1 MFRQLLLV
9 LATVPLCLAA
19 ASDPSPVEKLSS
31 LADASPNGVIRLD
44 EQLFDLLTSPKRNWS
59 AVVQL
64 TALGKNMRCTP
75 CKEFDPSFHA
85 VSKAWTIVPKD
96 VRNKHFFATAD
107 FADAENVF
115 RRLGLMSAPV
125 VTFYPATYGS
135 NMLSSGKTDPFNYD
149 FNNFGNDAKE
159 FAAQMSN
166 FTPVPIPY
174 RVPIDWGL
182 VLSVAS
188 TLIIFALAARLVFP
202 VILSRWTW
210 AIITISTI
218 LVMTSGFMFV
228 RIRNMPY
235 RTREHSMMPG
245 FQTQV
250 GAEIWTV
257 SFKYFTLS
265 ASFLGLILGAPQQTK
280 RPVQQ
285 LAIFSFTALIVITFS
300 ALIKDFKVKNGGY
313 PFSYAF

>member
-1 MFRQLLLV
+1 MLGSLLLA
-9 LATVPLCLAA
+9 LAAVPYCFAASKTPVDQLIELAA
-19 ASDPSPVEKLSS
+19 ASPD
-31 LADASPNGVIRLD
+31 GVIRLD
-44 EQLFDLLTSPKRNWS
+44 EAAFDLITSPTREWS

-64 TALGKNMRCTP
+64 TALNKNMKCTP

-85 VSKAWTIVPKD
+85 VSKAWSTVPKQE
-96 VRNKHFFATAD
+96 RNKHFFAVAD

-115 RRLGLMSAPV
+115 RRLNLMTAPV
-125 VTFYPATYGS
+125 VTFYPAVQGP
-135 NMLSSGKTDPFNYD
+135 NKLASGKVDSFNYD
-149 FNNFGNDAKE
+149 FNNFGFGSKE
-159 FAAQMSN
+159 LSDHLSN

-174 RVPIDWGL
+174 RAPFDWGL
-182 VLSVAS
+182 LISSVS
-188 TLIIFALAARLVFP
+188 FLLILALAARIVAPIIF
-202 VILSRWTW
+202 SRWTW
-210 AIITISTI
+210 AIITISTM

-257 SFKYFTLS
+257 AFKYFTLS
-265 ASFLGLILGAPQQTK
+265 AAFLGLILGAPRQSRKQTQ
-280 RPVQQ
+280 RI
-285 LAIFSFTALIVITFS
+285 AIYAFNLVIVVTFS

-313 PFSYAF
+313 PFSYLF